1 MREVMTH
8 YAHSVRD
15 APPDRWHLLAE
26 HLEDTGARAAVIAA
40 KWGAESW
47 GHAVGRLHDIGK
59 FAVEFARRLEGR
71 RSSTTARRAR
81 SLLCKPTV
89 TRTGC
94 SPGP

>member
-1 MREVMTH
+1 VREVMTH

-26 HLEDTGARAAVIAA
+26 HLEDTGAPAAVIAA
-40 KWGAESW
+40 NWGAESW
-47 GHAVGRLHDIGK
+47 GHAVGRLHAIGK
-59 FAVEFARRLEGR
+59 FAVARVDWRAR